1 MGLYLIGTAGVKH
14 ADLGRAN
21 AAASLIRTNVIREV
35 VVGGAEGASTVVTHP
50 RTARARR
57 DLETDAV
64 VRRRICRRNARTRIG
79 GEKGSGNGKET
90 QKHVYKYNSHPWF

>member
-1 MGLYLIGTAGVKH
+1 MGLYLIGTAGVEH
-14 ADLGRAN
+14 TYLGRAN
-21 AAASLIRTNVIREV
+21 TAASLIRTNVIREV

-50 RTARARR
+50 RTARARG

-79 GEKGSGNGKET
+79 GEKGSGNCK
-90 QKHVYKYNSHPWF
+90 

>member
-14 ADLGRAN
+14 ADLRRAN

-64 VRRRICRRNARTRIG
+64 VG
-79 GEKGSGNGKET
+79 
-90 QKHVYKYNSHPWF
+90 